1 MNRNDLLIGGAN
13 ELFPG
18 AQTVVYVEKEV
29 TYGVARSITGTN
41 SFRTISE
48 SLNGAEEREMRPDR
62 SGSADHLERYQGRKS
77 AEWEVSKLIL
87 PSGSVTTQP
96 DDTHMWENLFGSLSM
111 GASSIEYILATAHTS
126 SLTIRRGIRTGGGV
140 GLAELGEHVR
150 GAIVSG
156 GEIAWGA
163 NGNNGLAQVTFRGSA
178 KEYGYTG
185 NTSLGAGYPN
195 IATNAGSFRLANS
208 KQVTVGSILQIGQ
221 AGGPANDTGGGS
233 GILVTGVN
241 QTTQVISFANTLD
254 ATHSSNP
261 LGVSVV
267 VYNPTETTAG
277 SPIHARIGALS
288 LDGSTTKIDHLGGSV
303 SIEDNRGLLNEEVGY
318 DSATRVMRN
327 DRRNV
332 TFSLDFLV
340 KKDEIGTL
348 LGSMVAKTSQ
358 DIQVNIG
365 SIPNNT
371 IKLIMANG
379 DWDFTSLDVPEQ
391 EMVRLSMSGVALG
404 TNGNDSIKVRFM

>member
-1 MNRNDLLIGGAN
+1 MNRNDLLVGGAN

-29 TYGVARSITGTN
+29 TYGVARPINGTN
-41 SFRTISE
+41 AFRTISE
-48 SLNGAEEREMRPDR
+48 SFGGAEERENRPDR
-62 SGSADHLERYQGRKS
+62 SGSADHLERYRGRKS
-77 AEWEVSKLIL
+77 ADWEVSKLIL
-87 PSGSVTTQP
+87 PSGSVTTEP
-96 DDTHMWENLFGSLSM
+96 DDTHLWENLM
-111 GASSIEYILATAHTS
+111 GAVSLGTTSIEYILATAHTS
-126 SLTIRRGIRTGGGV
+126 SLTIRRGIRTGGGA

-156 GEIAWGA
+156 AEIAWGA

-185 NTSLGAGYPN
+185 NTSIGSGYLN
-195 IATNAGSFRLANS
+195 IATNAASFRVSNS
-208 KQVTVGSILQIGQ
+208 KQLTVGSVIRVGA
-221 AGGPANDTGGGS
+221 AGSVNSDTGGGS
-233 GILVTGVN
+233 GIVVETIN
-241 QTTQVISFANTLD
+241 HTTQVVSFSNTLD
-254 ATHSSNP
+254 ATHSS
-261 LGVSVV
+261 GVAVV

-277 SPIHARIGALS
+277 SPIHARIGSLS
-288 LDGSTTKIDHLGGSV
+288 LDGSTTLIDHLGGTV

-332 TFSLDFLV
+332 SFTIDFLV

-348 LGSMVAKTSQ
+348 LGSMVAKTAQ
-358 DIQVNIG
+358 NIQVNIG

-379 DWDFTSLDVPEQ
+379 DWNFTSLDVPEQ
-391 EMVRLSMSGVALG
+391 EMVRLSMTGVALG
-404 TNGNDSIKVRFM
+404 TNGNDSLKVRFM